1 MNTRMRALAVATM
14 LSVAGCSFAVQ
25 HPAATV
31 AIVGGTIGAATCEIG
46 TDFGNHAAC
55 AGVSLG
61 AAALL
66 GGVVLLATAL
76 GGEGDTVLRAP
87 PPEES
92 RRPVPPSID
101 DLPPPAPEPA
111 VPAPAPEPAPDPS
124 PAP

>member
-1 MNTRMRALAVATM
+1 MNARMRALAVATL
-14 LSVAGCSFAVQ
+14 LSVASCSFAVQ

-31 AIVGGTIGAATCEIG
+31 AIVGGTIGATTCELG

-76 GGEGDTVLRAP
+76 GGEGDTILRAP
-87 PPEES
+87 PPEDS
-92 RRPVPPSID
+92 GRPAPPSID
-101 DLPPPAPEPA
+101 DLPPSAPEPAAPSPAPEP
-111 VPAPAPEPAPDPS
+111 S